1 MLYAVLY
8 SPSQRAVHV
17 ETLDEYVA
25 KERREVLHDRST
37 GGYRLMHVASSQE
50 EARRLG
56 SAWQQ
61 WRDEREKRAESDS
74 EAPVVSIDRV
84 RIERNSRRPRLH
96 RELQIAR
103 LSRPA
108 PGDRR

>member
-17 ETLDEYVA
+17 ETLDEYLA
-25 KERREVLHDRST
+25 NERREVLHDRST

-56 SAWQQ
+56 RVWQH
-61 WRDEREKRAESDS
+61 WRDEREKRVESHS
-74 EAPVVSIDRV
+74 HMPVVSIDQV
-84 RIERNSRRPRLH
+84 RIERNSRRARLR
-96 RELQIAR
+96 RELQNA
-103 LSRPA
+103 LLPRPA
-108 PGDRR
+108 AGDRR

>member
-25 KERREVLHDRST
+25 KERREVLQDRPT

-61 WRDEREKRAESDS
+61 WRDEREKRVESDS
-74 EAPVVSIDRV
+74 QMPVVSIDQV
-84 RIERNSRRPRLH
+84 RIGRNSKRARLR
-96 RELQIAR
+96 RELQIA
-103 LSRPA
+103 LLPCPA